1 MCFSVQCRLLL
12 LLLTKPF
19 VFLFAFAVSGHDS
32 SIELLNLIETP
43 HDISHGNLPLA
54 VAVSAE
60 NLNGVSS
67 TILMAETWLR
77 ANVLAHYPAS
87 KITNVVVGS
96 SAFCQQHQKHNQV
109 LVLTALKNVYHSLK
123 RWGLEREIK
132 VSVAFYLSCLSQNSP
147 SYEDDLKNVKP
158 LVEFLHSVNS
168 TFSVISHSGFS
179 DKKSLSLVSSQL
191 ESMKRLG
198 FFFLNNINILAIVPK
213 RGKTIARKL
222 SVVDSSLVSTLP
234 LKPTPM
240 PEIAE
245 PPLVGNPNPAPEP
258 EPELLPPLAQVV
270 TSPPPMSPSSTF
282 APPQEQ
288 PSPFIDPAS
297 SPSPHG
303 FFTLPPCNPID
314 NGSPSPYPHM
324 VPVQKLWCVAKP
336 SVPEETLQQ
345 ALDYACGEGGADC
358 TEIAPQGN
366 CYNPDTLVA
375 HASYAFNSYW
385 QKHKRNGG
393 TCSFGGTALLVHSDP
408 SEHIYH
414 LIACLVPW

>member
-1 MCFSVQCRLLL
+1 MLKMNMGLCLFHLLFLSSLALTGKCNKPHSSASMCFSVQCRLL

-96 SAFCQQHQKHNQV
+96 SAFCQQHQKPNQV
-109 LVLTALKNVYHSLK
+109 LVLNALKNVYHSLK
-123 RWGLEREIK
+123 RWGLEKEIK

-213 RGKTIARKL
+213 RGK
-222 SVVDSSLVSTLP
+222 P
-234 LKPTPM
+234 
-240 PEIAE
+240 
-245 PPLVGNPNPAPEP
+245 
-258 EPELLPPLAQVV
+258 
-270 TSPPPMSPSSTF
+270 
-282 APPQEQ
+282 
-288 PSPFIDPAS
+288 
-297 SPSPHG
+297 
-303 FFTLPPCNPID
+303 
-314 NGSPSPYPHM
+314 
-324 VPVQKLWCVAKP
+324 
-336 SVPEETLQQ
+336 
-345 ALDYACGEGGADC
+345 
-358 TEIAPQGN
+358 
-366 CYNPDTLVA
+366 
-375 HASYAFNSYW
+375 
-385 QKHKRNGG
+385 
-393 TCSFGGTALLVHSDP
+393 
-408 SEHIYH
+408 
-414 LIACLVPW
+414 